1 MRKLI
6 VIALAGIVFLTT
18 SSTSCKKKNYGGFGD
33 VMCTAMF
40 AMINTKVT
48 DANGKYVK
56 LDDVYVIRSK
66 NNDIYRP
73 EQQSAAWDS
82 SYVVIDDGYVSKMYN
97 STETFYFVGIK
108 NGVKVV
114 NEPFVISADCC
125 HVSKQSGKTTIVIP

>member
-6 VIALAGIVFLTT
+6 VTALGGIVFLTT
-18 SSTSCKKKNYGGFGD
+18 SSTSCKKKNDGNCAD

-40 AMINTKVT
+40 TMINTKVT
-48 DANGKYVK
+48 DANGRYVK
-56 LDDVYVIRSK
+56 LDDVYVMREK

-82 SYVVIDDGYVSKMYN
+82 SYVVIDDGYLPKMYN
-97 STETFYFVGIK
+97 STETFYFIGIK
-108 NGVKVV
+108 NGIKVV

>member
-6 VIALAGIVFLTT
+6 VIALAGFVFLTT
-18 SSTSCKKKNYGGFGD
+18 SSTSCKKNGD
-33 VMCTAMF
+33 NECQGVMCTAMF

-56 LDDVYVIRSK
+56 LDDVYVMRGK

-82 SYVVIDDGYVSKMYN
+82 SYVVIDDGYISKMYN
-97 STETFYFVGIK
+97 STETFYFIGIK

-125 HVSKQSGKTTIVIP
+125 HVSKQSGKATIVIP